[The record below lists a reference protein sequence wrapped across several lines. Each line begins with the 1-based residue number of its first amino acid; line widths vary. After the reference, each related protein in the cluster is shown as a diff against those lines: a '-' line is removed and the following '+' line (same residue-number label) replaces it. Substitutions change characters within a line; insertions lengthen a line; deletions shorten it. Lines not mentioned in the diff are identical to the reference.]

1 MLIRAFILS
10 IAFSWCALAAL
21 AQEPPRHYTRYIK
34 RGEWVTLV
42 ANAGNEV
49 TYQWYMNGQPISGAV
64 YPQYVTDQPGTYT
77 VEAYSA
83 GSCASERSDPVSI
96 IILSDPQANG
106 PFADLAVTKKADTRP
121 VVVDAAFN
129 YYLNVF
135 NRGPANATAVVVTD
149 SLPRSLKLK
158 AIMPPSTGEVSYD
171 VATHKLKWR
180 IAVLP
185 VNTGAD
191 LTLVTKALAPGSIV
205 NTATV
210 TATETDT
217 ITANNKAVH
226 QREVLAVHIPN
237 VITPNGDGMNDQLII
252 KGLEQYGDNELIIL
266 NRWGNHVFEQ
276 KRYMQNWD
284 GKGLSEGT
292 YFYLLRIKDGAGQWQ
307 ELKGYVTLLRPK

>member
-10 IAFSWCALAAL
+10 IALSWCALAAH
-21 AQEPPRHYTRYIK
+21 AQEPPRAPIRYIK
-34 RGEWVTLV
+34 QGEWITLV
-42 ANAGNEV
+42 ANAGNNV
-49 TYQWYMNGQPISGAV
+49 SYQWFLDGAPVPGAV

-77 VEAYSA
+77 VEAYNA
-83 GSCASERSDPVSI
+83 GSCASERSDPVI
-96 IILSDPQANG
+96 IAILSDPAVNG
-106 PFADLAVTKKADTRP
+106 PFADLAVTKRADNRP

-135 NRGPANATAVVVTD
+135 NRGPSNATSVVVTD
-149 SLPRSLKLK
+149 SLPRSLKLES
-158 AIMPPSTGEVSYD
+158 IMPPSTGEVSYD
-171 VATHKLKWR
+171 VASHKISWR
-180 IAVLP
+180 IAVMP

-191 LTLVTKALAPGSIV
+191 LTLVTKALTPGSIV
-205 NTATV
+205 NTASV
-210 TATETDT
+210 AAVETDT
-217 ITANNKAVH
+217 VTANNKDVH
-226 QREVLAVHIPN
+226 QKEVLAVHVPN

-252 KGLEQYGDNELIIL
+252 KGLDQYGDNELIIL

-292 YFYLLRIKDGAGQWQ
+292 YFYLLRIKDRAGQWQ